1 MSTNKV
7 ELTVKKEYMTD
18 VMNILGQMSLTAT
31 TQYKENECI
40 VSLQLDEDQYTRLN
54 AALLKYKASNVVKTV
69 VNGVVGGAI
78 SAVEF
83 GAKSV
88 AVPAVKLA
96 GHVGASA
103 VRVAAE
109 SGVIAGS
116 SLINVACNSY
126 KEAANNLANNSEVQE
141 AKRELKEAKS
151 KLFGFCSRKLKS
163 GIINITKI

>member
-1 MSTNKV
+1 MSMNKV
-7 ELTVKKEYMTD
+7 ELTVKKEYMAD
-18 VMNILGQMSLTAT
+18 VMNILGTMNLSSTTTYRNDEVIVAMQLT
-31 TQYKENECI
+31 
-40 VSLQLDEDQYTRLN
+40 EDQYTKLN
-54 AALLKYKASNVVKTV
+54 AQLLKYKAGNVVKTV

-116 SLINVACNSY
+116 SLINVACHSY
-126 KEAANNLANNSEVQE
+126 QEAANNLANNSEVQE

-163 GIINITKI
+163 GIISITKI

>member
-1 MSTNKV
+1 MNKV

-18 VMNILGQMSLTAT
+18 VMNILGQMNLSAT
-31 TQYKENECI
+31 TQYKTDEVV
-40 VSLQLDEDQYTRLN
+40 VSLQLSEEQYTRLN
-54 AALLKYKASNVVKTV
+54 AALLKYKAGNVVKTV

-116 SLINVACNSY
+116 SLINVAVNSY
-126 KEAANNLANNSEVQE
+126 KDAANNLANNSEVQD

-163 GIINITKI
+163 GIISITKI

>member
-1 MSTNKV
+1 MNKV

-18 VMNILGQMSLTAT
+18 VMNILGQMNLSAT
-31 TQYKENECI
+31 TQYKTDEVV
-40 VSLQLDEDQYTRLN
+40 VSLQLSEEQYTRLN
-54 AALLKYKASNVVKTV
+54 AALLKYKAGNVVKTV

-116 SLINVACNSY
+116 SLINVAVNSY
-126 KEAANNLANNSEVQE
+126 KDAANNLANNSEVQE

-163 GIINITKI
+163 GIISITKI

>member
-1 MSTNKV
+1 MNKV

-18 VMNILGQMSLTAT
+18 VMNILGQMNLSAT
-31 TQYKENECI
+31 TQYKTDEVV
-40 VSLQLDEDQYTRLN
+40 VSLQLSEEQYTKLN
-54 AALLKYKASNVVKTV
+54 AALLKYKAGNVVKTV

-116 SLINVACNSY
+116 SLINVAVNSY
-126 KEAANNLANNSEVQE
+126 KDAANNLANNSEVQD

-163 GIINITKI
+163 EIISITKI

>member
-1 MSTNKV
+1 MLNKV
-7 ELTVKKEYMTD
+7 ELTVKKEYMAD
-18 VMNILGQMSLTAT
+18 VMNILGTMNLSSTTTYRNDEVIVAMQLT
-31 TQYKENECI
+31 
-40 VSLQLDEDQYTRLN
+40 EDQYTKLN
-54 AALLKYKASNVVKTV
+54 AQLLKYKAGNVVKTV

-116 SLINVACNSY
+116 SLINVACHSY
-126 KEAANNLANNSEVQE
+126 QEAANNLANNSEVQE

-163 GIINITKI
+163 GIISITKI

>member
-18 VMNILGQMSLTAT
+18 VMNILGQMNLSAT
-31 TQYKENECI
+31 TQYKTDEVV
-40 VSLQLDEDQYTRLN
+40 VSLQLSEEQYTKLN
-54 AALLKYKASNVVKTV
+54 AALLKYKAGNVVKTV

-163 GIINITKI
+163 GIISVTKI

>member
-1 MSTNKV
+1 MNKV

-18 VMNILGQMSLTAT
+18 VMNILGQMNLSAT
-31 TQYKENECI
+31 TQYKTDEVV
-40 VSLQLDEDQYTRLN
+40 VSLQLSEEQYTKLN

-126 KEAANNLANNSEVQE
+126 KEAANNLANNSEVQD

-163 GIINITKI
+163 GIISITKI

>member
-1 MSTNKV
+1 MNKV

-18 VMNILGQMSLTAT
+18 VMNILGQMNLSAT
-31 TQYKENECI
+31 TQYKTDEVV
-40 VSLQLDEDQYTRLN
+40 VSLQLSEEQYTKLN
-54 AALLKYKASNVVKTV
+54 AALLKYKAGNVVKTV

-116 SLINVACNSY
+116 SLINVAVNSY
-126 KEAANNLANNSEVQE
+126 KDAANNLANNSEVQD

-163 GIINITKI
+163 GIISITKI

>member
-1 MSTNKV
+1 MLNKV

-18 VMNILGQMSLTAT
+18 VMNILGAMNLSSTTTYRNDEVIVAMQLT
-31 TQYKENECI
+31 
-40 VSLQLDEDQYTRLN
+40 EDQYTKLN
-54 AALLKYKASNVVKTV
+54 AQLLKYKAGNVVKTV

-116 SLINVACNSY
+116 SLINVACHSY
-126 KEAANNLANNSEVQE
+126 QEAANNLANNSEVQE
-141 AKRELKEAKS
+141 AKRELSEAKS

-163 GIINITKI
+163 GIISITKI

>member
-1 MSTNKV
+1 MDGSIGFFDWGTK
-7 ELTVKKEYMTD
+7 
-18 VMNILGQMSLTAT
+18 GFA
-31 TQYKENECI
+31 
-40 VSLQLDEDQYTRLN
+40 
-54 AALLKYKASNVVKTV
+54 
-69 VNGVVGGAI
+69 
-78 SAVEF
+78 F
-83 GAKSV
+83 
-88 AVPAVKLA
+88 PAVKLA

-126 KEAANNLANNSEVQE
+126 KEAANNLANNSEVQD

-163 GIINITKI
+163 GIVSITKI

>member
-1 MSTNKV
+1 MNKV

-18 VMNILGQMSLTAT
+18 VMNILGQMNLSAT
-31 TQYKENECI
+31 TQYKTDEVV
-40 VSLQLDEDQYTRLN
+40 VSLQLSEEQYTKLN
-54 AALLKYKASNVVKTV
+54 AALLKYKAGNVVKTV
-69 VNGVVGGAI
+69 VNGVIGGAI

-163 GIINITKI
+163 GIISVTKI

>member
-1 MSTNKV
+1 MLNKV
-7 ELTVKKEYMTD
+7 ELTVKKEYMAD
-18 VMNILGQMSLTAT
+18 VMNILGAMNLSSTTTYRNDEVIVAMQLT
-31 TQYKENECI
+31 
-40 VSLQLDEDQYTRLN
+40 EDQYTKLN
-54 AALLKYKASNVVKTV
+54 AQLLKYKAGNVVKTV

-116 SLINVACNSY
+116 SLINVACHSY
-126 KEAANNLANNSEVQE
+126 QEAANNLANNSEVQE
-141 AKRELKEAKS
+141 AKRELSEAKS

-163 GIINITKI
+163 GIISITKI